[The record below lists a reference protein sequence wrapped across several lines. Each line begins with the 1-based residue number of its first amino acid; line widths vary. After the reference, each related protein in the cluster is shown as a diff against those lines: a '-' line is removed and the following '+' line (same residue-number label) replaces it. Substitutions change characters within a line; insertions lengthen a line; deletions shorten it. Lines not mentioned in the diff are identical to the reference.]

1 MGASR
6 QCQSLLADLG
16 GRNFA
21 WPPADCQD
29 TYVSRGLPVRS
40 SFHIFRMRNVLNIT
54 LASLG
59 IVPSELLGV
68 AAVLAG
74 YAAVKR
80 HTMVTVSRI
89 GVGAHRG

>member
-1 MGASR
+1 M
-6 QCQSLLADLG
+6 Q
-16 GRNFA
+16 
-21 WPPADCQD
+21 
-29 TYVSRGLPVRS
+29 
-40 SFHIFRMRNVLNIT
+40 NVLNIT

-89 GVGAHRG
+89 GVGAHKG